1 MATVV
6 NSVVGPIFY
15 NGAYAEVMYRVT
27 GEHRPYDKATGALK
41 NVIPFSDFYG
51 LGRRGGICG
60 WGALEIAARLS
71 YVNEI
76 NPTSLNGHYYNSAT
90 NTFTAGSTGRVGNGQ
105 LTDTTLG
112 LTWFLNAHTKIQF
125 NWIHCML
132 DNVVKGY
139 SLADLW
145 VSRFQIDF

>member
-1 MATVV
+1 
-6 NSVVGPIFY
+6 
-15 NGAYAEVMYRVT
+15 MYRPT
-27 GEHRPYDKATGALK
+27 GEHRPYDKTTGSLK
-41 NVIPFSDFYG
+41 NVVPFTDFFG
-51 LGRRGGICG
+51 LGRRGGFGG
-60 WGALEIAARLS
+60 WGAVELAARLS

-90 NTFTAGSTGRVGNGQ
+90 NTFTGGASGRAGNGQ

-112 LTWFLNAHTKIQF
+112 VTWFLNAHTKLQF

-132 DNVVKGY
+132 DNVVHGY

-145 VSRFQIDF
+145 VSRFQVDF